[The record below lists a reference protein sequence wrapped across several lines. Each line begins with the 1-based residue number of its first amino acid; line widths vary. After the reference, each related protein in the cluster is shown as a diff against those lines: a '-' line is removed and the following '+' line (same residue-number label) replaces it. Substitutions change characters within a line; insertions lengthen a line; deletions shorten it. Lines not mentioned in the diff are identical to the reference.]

1 MVDVASALRISTHYY
16 KIAHLLLITFAIY
29 TSKEPTADQFL
40 LELELQIRHHYPKI
54 LLTYY
59 NKSLYHFRFDHL
71 SEDNGHLNGEPS
83 PRDDTSSLQL
93 HTLYPQLALKHE
105 YTVGADQLS
114 NPSRG
119 MKGAKKD
126 SNSKDD
132 LPDGQLA
139 FASLSFLKAVKKTL
153 VFNLSASG
161 NMLLFGNYVIGR
173 KSGTSAQYSIVQIDP
188 VLLGNGDI
196 IVSLSQQNKLALYD
210 SSILNLDHVFQEM
223 ASCFVIYVVPSGL
236 RCHLYDI
243 TSMQQSFTYIPPKS
257 SENLLRLLKLCTGV
271 ELESKQD
278 ILWVKLIPNLQHLNN
293 QTSKI
298 SRFVHDVDN
307 KKYILWPWELC
318 LLQFGSFEEED
329 ILPQNYPSTVDPL
342 SLISDFIQFSILRH
356 EDENDVDKHIETLAV
371 GPGYLNSHGMTH
383 PSFSVPSAFS
393 TGMSTGGNEKPEEPN
408 RSILEVH
415 PEVLDIFQMDN
426 DHLFEPQEA
435 LEANEAPIL
444 ENQDTNVS
452 CAEKPD
458 EVEIK
463 KEEDSDDDSDLFGSS
478 PELESGPT
486 ERPQFEEIE
495 PENGKPQTI
504 DEYSQGPPSNDVDK
518 TLDQPQTFEDESLND
533 KSGTQPAMHVPAFI
547 NIPRDQMISAPVNM
561 TPMSYDDP
569 GAPPPIMPTPTIPQ
583 NVTDAQSSA
592 GQQVNSHPHSTPK
605 VYQHQ
610 FPQPGK
616 PLNPFVP
623 KDSKEAVQG
632 DENLAYVFSP
642 ILFNPMIKSNIDTK
656 YGKGGKF
663 YVARENSA
671 GPEELKSRLRET
683 SVSGFESRRE
693 LSDFKAL
700 PDVTDLTN
708 FKDNR
713 IDSIYYPDGG
723 LIHKD
728 EIHEEE
734 GDEEENED
742 DGEEE
747 EEDED
752 DEESDVDEED
762 VMDLKTSPLKL
773 NTHSSDI
780 FQPNGVNQTEFQKGH
795 NASSGFQNSQSNN
808 FLSPGSG
815 LLKGT
820 VPMKVDSPF
829 GFSMGKVDAAMPSL
843 SPSILND
850 LSQEGLQSF
859 INKNDRLNLQTDTN
873 GNKESDTAD
882 IANTLYSISSSNNG
896 FTESS
901 NCLPLILR
909 NINVVS
915 IPNNFMVKKVAG
927 AWGNVPISTGFNM
940 DVDEEEDDFD
950 STDSTLSVRSRNLDE
965 FLTWLTPNLVFDL
978 GLVDFERRLHVKL
991 PQFFTDESPGNI
1003 NDGEVSPEVKNIFV
1017 ATFPLSYRVRLGE
1030 FIHEVDDL
1038 NKKASESQNEIDNRL
1053 SFLDDITSDEILNQ
1067 ESSSKKMKNL
1077 HWDSIYPELKS
1088 NQQRFSTYRDLVNA
1102 ETNTMGK
1109 KNDEGAVFPLNEV
1122 KAKVYKNGDNIVNLN
1137 YIGVKFWNYFNF
1149 SPVNGPKRFQMLVIS
1164 ENDSRSQDGKL
1175 FDSSSLDFLDLL
1187 RNNYK
1192 KGHFGSIKK
1201 LNLQTSD
1208 TRPDLDGISNGLMLV
1223 DKVNGNGAYREYYKR
1238 VNKKLKSLA
1247 ELIKLDLINKTNRFE
1262 FDRPLLLLFVSFDTS
1277 INSVLEIS
1285 KICRNFKLFLNDHQ
1299 LSLVNTFTHIIP
1311 WSYIISKSGTRR
1323 RLRYLSNSKLS
1334 KISMSLYNKCPNNDN
1349 HDSKMLPFNDETR
1362 KLYTNL
1368 VREPPSTLHFKF
1380 LSKMNK
1386 EGFSSTFHD
1395 DIFLHVAY
1403 ERSVDKS
1410 WISAAWSDPSG
1421 IVTHT
1426 KSWYCL
1432 STPNANGTDA
1442 HELGSIINNIWEMSN
1457 KLFKKLNEDA
1467 VQRTCGSG
1475 IKNFLVL
1482 TRINSIIPDDELV
1495 FWKRL
1500 TSKHKDISLLVLS
1513 ANRLPKYLFNSDPK
1527 SIPLGISEL
1536 AGGVKHNFDETTPNF
1551 LQNLEQSRNSMSSGM
1566 LGPDFFKSMNGMG
1579 NAMSPSSSSAGFNIA
1594 SPMNNAVLSFHSPQQ
1609 FLNAPSNFLSPLD
1622 GAAAGDNGIHA
1633 SGIDI
1638 NEADYILK
1646 DPCLEILGVIPKI
1659 PLPSFN
1665 SPTRLGMRIGYLI
1678 RESKTHHAHQEVKY
1692 LVFEVTLL
1700 SCSSYWNLDAI
1711 MKILLNQYKKLI
1723 VLNDVMGTCDREPVS
1738 RKFGNSASTEIRN
1751 LVPWHINAVVK
1762 TLDYLVHVN
1771 VDDQA

>member
-16 KIAHLLLITFAIY
+16 KIAHLLLVTFAIY
-29 TSKEPTADQFL
+29 TAKEPTADQFL
-40 LELELQIRHHYPKI
+40 LELELQIRHQYPKI

-71 SEDNGHLNGEPS
+71 SEDNEHLNGEPS
-83 PRDDTSSLQL
+83 PTEDTSNLQL
-93 HTLYPQLALKHE
+93 HILYPQLALKHE
-105 YTVGADQLS
+105 FTVGADQLS
-114 NPSRG
+114 NPSRV
-119 MKGAKKD
+119 MKSVKKE

-153 VFNLSASG
+153 VYNLSASG

-173 KSGTSAQYSIVQIDP
+173 TSGTSAQYSIVQIDP

-196 IVSLSQQNKLALYD
+196 IVSLSQQNKLALFD
-210 SSILNLDHVFQEM
+210 SSVLNLDHVFQEM
-223 ASCFVIYVVPSGL
+223 VSSFVIYVVPSGL
-236 RCHLYDI
+236 RCHLFDI
-243 TSMQQSFTYIPPKS
+243 TSMQLSFTYTPPKS
-257 SENLLRLLKLCTGV
+257 SGNLLRLLKLCTGV
-271 ELESKQD
+271 ELESKQH

-318 LLQFGSFEEED
+318 LLQFGSVEED
-329 ILPQNYPSTVDPL
+329 ILPENYPSTVDPL
-342 SLISDFIQFSILRH
+342 SLISDFIQFSILRR
-356 EDENDVDKHIETLAV
+356 EDENVEKHIEALIA

-393 TGMSTGGNEKPEEPN
+393 TGISTGGNEKPEEPN
-408 RSILEVH
+408 RSMVEVH

-426 DHLFEPQEA
+426 DHLFESQEA
-435 LEANEAPIL
+435 FEANEAPIL
-444 ENQDTNVS
+444 ENQDAKVLS
-452 CAEKPD
+452 ARKPD
-458 EVEIK
+458 EVEM
-463 KEEDSDDDSDLFGSS
+463 KEEEECDDDSDLFGSS
-478 PELESGPT
+478 PELESRPT
-486 ERPQFEEIE
+486 ERPQFDELD
-495 PENGKPQTI
+495 PENREPKDI
-504 DEYSQGPPSNDVDK
+504 DEYSTDAPSNDVDK
-518 TLDQPQTFEDESLND
+518 ALDQPQRFEDESSND

-569 GAPPPIMPTPTIPQ
+569 GAPPPVMPTPIIPQ
-583 NVTDAQSSA
+583 NVPDVQSNA
-592 GQQVNSHPHSTPK
+592 GQQVNSHPHSTPR

-610 FPQPGK
+610 FQPGK
-616 PLNPFVP
+616 PLNPFAP

-683 SVSGFESRRE
+683 SVSGFESKRE
-693 LSDFKAL
+693 LADVKAL
-700 PDVTDLTN
+700 PEVTDLSTL
-708 FKDNR
+708 KDNR
-713 IDSIYYPDGG
+713 IDSTYYPDGG

-728 EIHEEE
+728 EIHEQG

-742 DGEEE
+742 EGDDE
-747 EEDED
+747 EEDD

-780 FQPNGVNQTEFQKGH
+780 FQLNGANSTEFQKGL
-795 NASSGFQNSQSNN
+795 NASSGLQTSQINN
-808 FLSPGSG
+808 FLSPGSN
-815 LLKGT
+815 LIKGS
-820 VPMKVDSPF
+820 VPTKVDSPF
-829 GFSMGKVDAAMPSL
+829 GYIMGKVDAAMPSL

-859 INKNDRLNLQTDTN
+859 NNKNDRMNLQTETN

-882 IANTLYSISSSNNG
+882 IANTPYSTSSSNNG
-896 FTESS
+896 ITESS

-950 STDSTLSVRSRNLDE
+950 STESTLSVRSKNLDE
-965 FLTWLTPNLVFDL
+965 FLKCLTPNLVFDL
-978 GLVDFERRLHVKL
+978 GLVDFERRLQVKL
-991 PQFFTDESPGNI
+991 PQFFSDESASNVI
-1003 NDGEVSPEVKNIFV
+1003 DGEVSPEVKNIFV
-1017 ATFPLSYRVRLGE
+1017 ATFPLSYRVKLNE
-1030 FIHEVDDL
+1030 FIHEIDDL
-1038 NKKASESQNEIDNRL
+1038 DEKASESQNEMDNRL

-1067 ESSSKKMKNL
+1067 ESSSKKMKKL
-1077 HWDSIYPELKS
+1077 HWDSIYPDLKS
-1088 NQQRFSTYRDLVNA
+1088 NQQNFNTYTDLVNA
-1102 ETNTMGK
+1102 ETNVLDG
-1109 KNDEGAVFPLNEV
+1109 KNDEGSVFPLNEV
-1122 KAKVYKNGDNIVNLN
+1122 KAKVYKNGTNIVNLN
-1137 YIGVKFWNYFNF
+1137 FIGVKFWNYFNF

-1175 FDSSSLDFLDLL
+1175 FDSSSLDFLDMLK
-1187 RNNYK
+1187 NNYK
-1192 KGHFGSIKK
+1192 EGHFGSIKK

-1208 TRPDLDGISNGLMLV
+1208 TRPDLDGISNGLLLV
-1223 DKVNGNGAYREYYKR
+1223 DKVIGNGAYREFYKR

-1262 FDRPLLLLFVSFDTS
+1262 FDRPLLLLFVNFDTS
-1277 INSVLEIS
+1277 MNSVLEIS

-1311 WSYIISKSGTRR
+1311 WSYIINKSGTRR

-1334 KISMSLYNKCPNNDN
+1334 KLSMSLYNKCPNNEN
-1349 HDSKMLPFNDETR
+1349 HDSRMLPFNDETR

-1380 LSKMNK
+1380 LNKINK

-1432 STPNANGTDA
+1432 SIANANGTDA

-1457 KLFKKLNEDA
+1457 KFFKKLNEDA

-1482 TRINSIIPDDELV
+1482 TRISSIIPDDELV

-1500 TSKHKDISLLVLS
+1500 TAKHKDISLLVLS

-1527 SIPLGISEL
+1527 SIPLAVSEPT
-1536 AGGVKHNFDETTPNF
+1536 GGVKHNFDETTPNF
-1551 LQNLEQSRNSMSSGM
+1551 LQNLGQGRNSMSSSM

-1579 NAMSPSSSSAGFNIA
+1579 NAMSPSSSSAGFNIV

-1609 FLNAPSNFLSPLD
+1609 FLNAPPNFLSPLE
-1622 GAAAGDNGIHA
+1622 GAAAGDNGINA
-1633 SGIDI
+1633 NGIDI

-1659 PLPSFN
+1659 PLPSVN

-1692 LVFEVTLL
+1692 LVFEMTLL

-1723 VLNDVMGTCDREPVS
+1723 VLNDVMGTCDREPVTG
-1738 RKFGNSASTEIRN
+1738 KFGNSAPTEIRN

-1771 VDDQA
+1771 VDDQT